1 MLCLGRHTVTGLLT
15 TAGMQFE
22 DWSADYRLFS
32 QNRVPVD
39 DLFAVLRRAVIDQ
52 LPPGEPLCV
61 ALDDT
66 LLPKTGTHIPGVAYR
81 RDPLGPKFHPNFIRA
96 QRMLQLSAVMPLAE
110 GFRLVPIS
118 FLHAPTPVRPRRNAP
133 PEALAHFRQQAR
145 LLRIGARAVAQ
156 LHQLRHHLDAAAASL
171 SRLLLV
177 IFDGGYTNGP
187 VLKNL
192 PPRTTCIGRIRKD
205 AQLCWTPPPT
215 QHPGPGRRR
224 RYGPPAPTPEQLRV
238 DETTPWQSME
248 VNLSGCSHQLRFK
261 SLTGLMWRAAGA
273 AHTLQLVVIAPLAYR
288 LRKGSKL
295 LYRDPAF
302 LICTDATLDVRR
314 LILSYICRS
323 DIEMNFREEKTLLG
337 VGEAQVRTPESA
349 AALPAFQVASYAM
362 LLVAAARAFTSAA
375 APNLLPPPKWAPPQP
390 HARLSTQQS
399 LHQLRAEVWG
409 RGLGLDNF
417 SGFAAHLHSNAKP
430 EKFQF
435 PLDSAVLYANA

>member
-1 MLCLGRHTVTGLLT
+1 MLCLGRHTVTGLLS

-32 QNRVPVD
+32 QHRVPVD
-39 DLFAVLRRAVIDQ
+39 DLFAVVRRAITAQ
-52 LPPGEPLCV
+52 LPPGAPLCV

-81 RDPLGPKFHPNFIRA
+81 RDPLGPKFHTNFIRA

-118 FLHAPTPVRPRRNAP
+118 FLHAPTPAKPRRNAP
-133 PEALAHFRQQAR
+133 PEALAQYRRQAQLFR
-145 LLRIGARAVAQ
+145 ISARAVEQ
-156 LHQLRHHLDAAAASL
+156 LHQLRRTLDAAADTA
-171 SRLLLV
+171 SRLLLI

-205 AQLCWTPPPT
+205 AQLCWTPPPS
-215 QHPGPGRRR
+215 QHTGRGRRR
-224 RYGPPAPTPEQLRV
+224 CYGPPAPTPEQLRV
-238 DETTPWQSME
+238 DETTPWQCME

-261 SLTGLMWRAAGA
+261 ALSGLMWRAAGA
-273 AHTLQLVVIAPLAYR
+273 NHILQLVVIAPLAYR

-295 LYRDPAF
+295 LYRDPAY
-302 LICTDATLDVRR
+302 LICTEVTLDVRQ
-314 LILSYICRS
+314 LIRSYICRS

-337 VGEAQVRTPESA
+337 VGEAQVRNPESV

-362 LLVAAARAFTSAA
+362 LLVAAARAFSGAA
-375 APNLLPPPKWAPPQP
+375 APDLLPPPKWAPPQP
-390 HARLSTQQS
+390 HARLSTQQA
-399 LHQLRAEVWG
+399 LHQLRAEAWG

-417 SGFAAHLHSNAKP
+417 SGFAAHLPSDAKP

-435 PLDSAVLYANA
+435 PLHSAVLYANA